1 MKHSLITIMLALA
14 ATAAVSQPR
23 WPDGPGPNNDPRR
36 EHWEQRW
43 RPHPGHTNHPENC
56 REWRREVRWHPRLIL
71 PYYCRYDERPRHDVP
86 VGPPRP
92 GPK

>member
-1 MKHSLITIMLALA
+1 MRYLLILIAFFTS
-14 ATAAVSQPR
+14 AVMAQPR

-43 RPHPGHTNHPENC
+43 RPHPGHTNHPQNC

-71 PYYCRYDERPRHDVP
+71 PHYCRYDRHPDVP